1 MRKVLTPVALLV
13 LAVVHTPLTAQ
24 ARLFDFLP
32 TELFG
37 LSSSEP
43 FVLLLTGAAL
53 LSLARLSPP
62 RRAETPA
69 RHGAPPGPSAAPR
82 VLDAAPP
89 TERAA

>member
-1 MRKVLTPVALLV
+1 MRRVLTPVALLV
-13 LAVVHTPLTAQ
+13 LAVVHTPVTAQ

-53 LSLARLSPP
+53 LSLARLGPP
-62 RRAETPA
+62 RRVATPV
-69 RHGAPPGPSAAPR
+69 RRPAPPSAAGLAPE
-82 VLDAAPP
+82 VAPP
-89 TERAA
+89 AERAA

>member
-13 LAVVHTPLTAQ
+13 LAMVHTPVTAQ

-32 TELFG
+32 TELVG

-43 FVLLLTGAAL
+43 FVLLLTGIAL
-53 LSLARLSPP
+53 LSLARLGPP
-62 RRAETPA
+62 RRAETPV
-69 RHGAPPGPSAAPR
+69 RRPTSPGAVALAPEAAS
-82 VLDAAPP
+82 L